1 MVYFNKKSSALAS
14 HVSLS
19 SILVVHD
26 RSSSLCTFS
35 FLPVVPILQP
45 EMGITVQIIGSWKF
59 GNDLLPRKRETAI
72 HSSTPLP
79 HHSINKNMP
88 HSCYAVL
95 FHRAKKLAAFVA
107 SQFCLILSLKGKIIW
122 RSIVVLS
129 LPGQQPAPAKICFW
143 PISQIGNTTIALW
156 YPAKAGGPLLAGK
169 ENVREVYYS
178 DLPDST
184 GSSVAAT
191 SRPLS
196 IQ

>member
-1 MVYFNKKSSALAS
+1 MTAAVLSVLSPSFLSFRFY
-14 HVSLS
+14 SL
-19 SILVVHD
+19 
-26 RSSSLCTFS
+26 RWESLCKS
-35 FLPVVPILQP
+35 LVH
-45 EMGITVQIIGSWKF
+45 
-59 GNDLLPRKRETAI
+59 GNLETISSREKETAI

>member
-26 RSSSLCTFS
+26 RSSSPCTFS

-143 PISQIGNTTIALW
+143 PIFTNRLYNNSVVVSSKSRGAT
-156 YPAKAGGPLLAGK
+156 AGRQRKCPGGVLQRLAGF
-169 ENVREVYYS
+169 NRE
-178 DLPDST
+178 
-184 GSSVAAT
+184 
-191 SRPLS
+191 
-196 IQ
+196 